1 MRLSPRLVCRSTGST
16 FDASDQV
23 NEGRIKRRLQRPPL
37 TVGSLVTLTGK
48 SFLGRGPGVPCL
60 RKTSSFLARVLFEGP
75 CARISGSGS
84 PGSSDAAGAPGIR
97 RENNMGL
104 RTHVLGA
111 PSVRAVKGSLVGTPC
126 RGKHLPASDGFP
138 KGGVG
143 AQWFSYGPS
152 APGALLRSPRGTPAL
167 LRSLSAETVLVRSLL
182 LTAVLIR
189 SLAVSNALGSGEG
202 SANSRSPQGMRSSR
216 SNSRNPTASLRSL
229 F

>member
-1 MRLSPRLVCRSTGST
+1 MTV
-16 FDASDQV
+16 AV
-23 NEGRIKRRLQRPPL
+23 NRR
-37 TVGSLVTLTGK
+37 LTGK
-48 SFLGRGPGVPCL
+48 SFLGSGPSVPCL
-60 RKTSSFLARVLFEGP
+60 RERSSFLARVLFY
-75 CARISGSGS
+75 GSRCVDFGFRL
-84 PGSSDAAGAPGIR
+84 PGLSATAGAPR
-97 RENNMGL
+97 SHRENNPGL

-126 RGKHLPASDGFP
+126 RGKHLSASDGSP
-138 KGGVG
+138 KGPSVHNG
-143 AQWFSYGPS
+143 SPMGPS
-152 APGALLRSPRGTPAL
+152 APGALLRSPRGPPAL